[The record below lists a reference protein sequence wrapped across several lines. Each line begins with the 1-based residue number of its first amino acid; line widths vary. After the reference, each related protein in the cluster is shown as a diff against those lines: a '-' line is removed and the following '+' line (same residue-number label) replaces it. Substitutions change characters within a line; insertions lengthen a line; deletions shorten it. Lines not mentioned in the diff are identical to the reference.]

1 MSSDSLTSRVRVQS
15 NDCPTRERLLTEQM
29 RQSDYQQKM
38 VLEQSAK
45 KDLTTNQA
53 GILNQ
58 QMIKSKEEFKEAE
71 TQYLEHILECVQKTK
86 YDRPSRARY
95 LYRRDVQRSEFS
107 TFRRRRVQALK
118 DHQCARYFLHDM
130 VTYLT
135 RSESFLQQIS
145 STRLPI
151 EGWRKS

>member
-58 QMIKSKEEFKEAE
+58 
-71 TQYLEHILECVQKTK
+71 
-86 YDRPSRARY
+86 
-95 LYRRDVQRSEFS
+95 
-107 TFRRRRVQALK
+107 
-118 DHQCARYFLHDM
+118 
-130 VTYLT
+130 
-135 RSESFLQQIS
+135 
-145 STRLPI
+145 
-151 EGWRKS
+151 